1 MKWVPV
7 AISSEGTSLQ
17 ATFLTPMPW
26 GGVAPLLSMVRSTW
40 PLHCFLKLLEVQS
53 LGCCFISYAN
63 RG

>member
-26 GGVAPLLSMVRSTW
+26 GGCSSPVVYGEEHLASPLFSEATGGAIPR
-40 PLHCFLKLLEVQS
+40 LLFYLLCQ
-53 LGCCFISYAN
+53 
-63 RG
+63 